1 VVVTQGRVAVLGD
14 RTGIAARGVG
24 GDRTASPP
32 DGPVRDPRSL
42 TAMSSSPSPVV
53 RTRLQGWGRTAPSLA
68 HLHTPRGVDDVVAS
82 VLTAG
87 PRGIVARGLGRSYG
101 DPAQNAGGSVL
112 DMTAL
117 ATIHSIDPDTGI
129 ADVDAG
135 VSLDALMRAALPY
148 GLWVPVLPGTRQ
160 VTVGGAIGA
169 DVHGKNHHHQGSFG
183 SHVVALDLV
192 TADGAVRTVG
202 PDGPEPELFW
212 ATVGG
217 MGLTGVVVRAQ
228 VALHPTESAYF
239 IVDADRTDDL
249 DELLALLTDGSDDRY
264 GYSAA
269 WFDTTTTGL
278 HLGRAVLT
286 RGSLARADQLPV
298 KLRRDPLAFDA
309 PQLLRFPELFP
320 NGLANRVT
328 LKAFSTLWY
337 RKAPRRR
344 RGAIQNIT
352 AFYQVLDLFG
362 DWNRVYGDRGFLQY
376 QFAIPYDA
384 QDALREIVGRITA
397 SPHASGLNVL
407 KRFGAANPAPLSF
420 PIPGWTACCDF
431 PIAPGLHAFCA
442 ELDELVLAA
451 GGRLYL
457 AKESRAGAATIRAGY
472 PRFDEWRKVRDAADP
487 RGVFV
492 SDMARRLDLTRTTSE
507 GRS

>member
-1 VVVTQGRVAVLGD
+1 MRTQRPPA
-14 RTGIAARGVG
+14 
-24 GDRTASPP
+24 RTA
-32 DGPVRDPRSL
+32 L
-42 TAMSSSPSPVV
+42 H
-53 RTRLQGWGRTAPSLA
+53 GWGRTAPSLA
-68 HLHTPRGVDDVVAS
+68 SVRTPRAVDDVADAVAA
-82 VLTAG
+82 AG
-87 PRGIVARGLGRSYG
+87 PRGIIARGLGRSYG
-101 DPAQNAGGSVL
+101 DPAQNAGGAVL
-112 DMTAL
+112 DMTGL
-117 ATIHSIDPDTGI
+117 DTIHRIDPSSGL
-129 ADVDAG
+129 ADCDGG
-135 VSLDALMRAALPY
+135 VSLDALMRAALPL

-169 DVHGKNHHHQGSFG
+169 DVHGKNHHHKGSFG
-183 SHVVALDLV
+183 SHVRSLDLV
-192 TADGAVRTVG
+192 TADGTVRTLT
-202 PDGPEPELFW
+202 PDGPEADLFW

-217 MGLTGVVVRAQ
+217 MGLTGVIVRAI

-239 IVDADRTDDL
+239 LVDTDRTDDL
-249 DELLALLTDGSDDRY
+249 DELLGLLTDGSDDAY

-298 KLRRDPLAFDA
+298 RLRHDALSFDA
-309 PQLLRFPELFP
+309 PQLVSFPDAFP
-320 NGLANRVT
+320 SGLANRLT

-337 RKAPRRR
+337 RKAPCRQ

-362 DWNRVYGDRGFLQY
+362 DWNRVYGARGFLQY
-376 QFAIPYDA
+376 QFAIPLPA
-384 QDALREIVGRITA
+384 QDTLREIVARIAA

-431 PIAPGLHAFCA
+431 PIAPGLHRLCD
-442 ELDELVLAA
+442 ELDEMVLAA

-457 AKESRAGAATIRAGY
+457 AKESRASAATVRAGY

-487 RGVFV
+487 HGVFT
-492 SDMARRLDLTRTTSE
+492 SDMSRRLELTA
-507 GRS
+507 